1 MRTVTFCVQVVG
13 SACLLAIAVGTG
25 KLLWI
30 EFWYS
35 TVAVGPLPPS
45 VPEVATRLAVIF
57 VGGTVGLVLAVKAV
71 QSVDRNDLR
80 AVLIAMQIAAGLL
93 VPLLSGFDPR

>member
-1 MRTVTFCVQVVG
+1 MGTVMFCLQVVG

-30 EFWYS
+30 EFWLS
-35 TVAVGPLPPS
+35 AVAVGPAAPS
-45 VPEVATRLAVIF
+45 VAKVATHLAVIIF
-57 VGGTVGLVLAVKAV
+57 GGTVGLVLAVKAV

-80 AVLIAMQIAAGLL
+80 ALLIAMQIAAGLL
-93 VPLLSGFDPR
+93 VPLLSGFDHQ